1 MGDEQRYLNARQ
13 AAAYLG
19 VKRQRVYDLVAA
31 GRLLPISPGLFVFT
45 QAALDV
51 SHRSILYQCRR
62 DCGIDVGMGIVRN
75 MSRSEP
81 RASA

>member
-45 QAALDV
+45 QAALDQ
-51 SHRSILYQCRR
+51 YKQ
-62 DCGIDVGMGIVRN
+62 
-75 MSRSEP
+75 E
-81 RASA
+81 RAQRPKGGRPPKPHPTDSSSTD

>member
-1 MGDEQRYLNARQ
+1 MGDDRHYFNARQ

-45 QAALDV
+45 QAALDQYKQERAQRPKGGRPPKPRPAG
-51 SHRSILYQCRR
+51 RS
-62 DCGIDVGMGIVRN
+62 
-75 MSRSEP
+75 STE
-81 RASA
+81 

>member
-31 GRLLPISPGLFVFT
+31 GRLLPLSPGLFVFT
-45 QAALDV
+45 QAALEQYKQERAQRPKGGRPPKPRPAG
-51 SHRSILYQCRR
+51 RS
-62 DCGIDVGMGIVRN
+62 
-75 MSRSEP
+75 STE
-81 RASA
+81 

>member
-1 MGDEQRYLNARQ
+1 MGDDRHYFNARQ

-45 QAALDV
+45 QAALDQYKQE
-51 SHRSILYQCRR
+51 RAQRPKGGR
-62 DCGIDVGMGIVRN
+62 PPK
-75 MSRSEP
+75 P
-81 RASA
+81 RPTGPSSTE